1 MSEPTTNT
9 AAAVATTDKAQAP
22 AARPKQQTTKDLL
35 QSDTFR
41 ERIATALPKHLTPD
55 RMIGVALTTLQ
66 RTPLLAQCTQGS
78 FFNAMLSLSQF
89 GLEPDGRNAHL
100 IPFRNGKT
108 GQYDVQLIID
118 YKGLVEL
125 AMRSGKVSNIHADV
139 VCENDEFEYNMG
151 EIKAHK
157 IDFKQPRG
165 KVYAVYCIC
174 TFKDGTKKT
183 DVMSKDDVEA
193 IRKRSRAGSSGPW
206 VTDWAEMAKK
216 TAFKRLSKWL
226 PLSSEFRDAVQHDDD
241 TLKDITRQ
249 VRSTSP
255 LDALRNTETESIGD
269 AEPQPN
275 PKSSVEE
282 DGEYEVPLPFDD
294 PPAETTPKGK

>member
-1 MSEPTTNT
+1 
-9 AAAVATTDKAQAP
+9 
-22 AARPKQQTTKDLL
+22 
-35 QSDTFR
+35 
-41 ERIATALPKHLTPD
+41 
-55 RMIGVALTTLQ
+55 MIGVALTTLQ
-66 RTPLLAQCTQGS
+66 RTHLLAQCTQGS

-139 VCENDEFEYNMG
+139 VCEEDEFEYNMG
-151 EIKAHK
+151 EIKTHK

-165 KVYAVYCIC
+165 KVYAVYCVC

-183 DVMSKDDVEA
+183 EVMSKDDVEA

-206 VTDWAEMAKK
+206 VADWQEMAKK

-241 TLKDITRQ
+241 TLKDITKQ

-255 LDALRNTETESIGD
+255 LDALRAPEPTTDGEPEPASEVESD
-269 AEPQPN
+269 
-275 PKSSVEE
+275 E
-282 DGEYEVPLPFDD
+282 DGVYDEPLPFDD